1 MDLFYRHISGTVRS
15 SENKHCRRSP
25 EGRLKVAGD
34 VSQGD
39 DGGSRALGDCILYV
53 HGRVTHVV
61 HTHRA
66 GDEAG
71 VKVVPV
77 VGVPLTRPYRCRR
90 GVTETQQSHKVAHS
104 FLTDNP
110 TRGSAYLII
119 SACDV
124 FRNTITMF

>member
-1 MDLFYRHISGTVRS
+1 MFEMTVTDRS
-15 SENKHCRRSP
+15 HENYVCRRLP

-39 DGGSRALGDCILYV
+39 DRRSRALGDYV
-53 HGRVTHVV
+53 LDMHGRITHVE
-61 HTHRA
+61 HAHGA
-66 GDEAG
+66 GDEAS

-77 VGVPLTRPYRCRR
+77 VGVPLARPYRCRR
-90 GVTETQQSHKVAHS
+90 GVTETRRNHQVAHS